1 MILHLVREEPLP
13 SHIRPFSLARDL
25 EELASLLEI
34 AFGPEL
40 ATTGNR
46 MVEEMRRLAQL
57 GPMLYMMPGFA
68 SMMGGYVWREDGR
81 LVGNVTITPEE
92 EEGVWSMSNVAV
104 LPEYRGR
111 GIGGQLVDVA
121 IAHIRRRGGRRI
133 FLDVRHDNA
142 LAVAL
147 YQRRGFIC
155 YDTTYEMGL
164 PATKWPLVV
173 GTRSERFRTPSMGD
187 GRRLF
192 RLAIESTPVLAQCY
206 KPLKASDYARGWRY
220 WFRSAWRLAFRS
232 EDVIEIVGPAKGE
245 MAAYAGI
252 TIQLSQGQHR
262 LRLLVRPEERG
273 QWEEALLG
281 ELFARLRYAPRQRII
296 AEISASHPE
305 AVAALRKYGFEE
317 QRVLD
322 EMVLSLR

>member
-1 MILHLVREEPLP
+1 MILNLVREEPLP

-25 EELASLLEI
+25 DELATLLEI
-34 AFGPEL
+34 SFGPEL
-40 ATTGNR
+40 AATGNR

-68 SMMGGYVWREDGR
+68 SAMSGYVWREGGR
-81 LVGNVTITPEE
+81 LVGNVTITPEGE
-92 EEGVWSMSNVAV
+92 NGVWSMSNVAV

-121 IAHIRRRGGRRI
+121 IAHIRRHGGRRI

-147 YQRRGFIC
+147 YQRRGFVR

-164 PATKWPLVV
+164 PSGRWPIVV
-173 GTRSERFRTPSMGD
+173 GTRSERFRTPRALD

-192 RLAIESTPVLAQCY
+192 RLAIESTPALAQCY
-206 KPLKASDYARGWRY
+206 KPLKASDYARGLGY
-220 WFRSAWRLAFRS
+220 WLCSAWRLAFRG
-232 EDVIEIVGPAKGE
+232 EDVIEIVGPPKGE
-245 MAAYAGI
+245 LAAYAAI
-252 TIQLSQGQHR
+252 TLQLTQGQHR
-262 LRLLVRPEERG
+262 LRLLVRPDERG

-281 ELFARLRYAPRQRII
+281 ELFARLHNAPRQRII

-305 AVAALRKYGFEE
+305 AVAALRQYGFEE